1 MIAIYVLLGILIALV
16 IALGIFVGVVF
27 SKKKSGG
34 GVSIEDVQAENEKLA
49 QKLESSIEKSKFES
63 SMTTGAL
70 NAQVAALKGEV
81 TSQNDNAKSLTLL
94 VQNFAT
100 QTDQKLESMRK
111 DVADKVDEVRKTTQ
125 QAVNQVKDDVVR
137 SVIEVK
143 NSTAQSIKEVREDN
157 AKNLAEVKRDNQ
169 EQLEKVR
176 KTVDEQ
182 LSTTLETRFSQSFK
196 IVNDRLEEINRTF
209 TELQTLQTGVADLN
223 KIFKNV
229 KTRGTWGEIALESLL
244 SQILVPEQYDKQVKL
259 TRGSDDM
266 VDFVIKMPGKG
277 DGEVLLPIDSKF
289 PIEDYEKIAD
299 AAESGNAD
307 EVKNAIK
314 GLALRIKGEAKSIR
328 DKYIK
333 PPKTTD
339 FAIMYLPTEGLYAE
353 VIRIDGLVEDLQSTH
368 RVVVCGPTTIAA
380 LLNSLQM
387 GFKSVAI
394 EKRSTQIAKLLQDFM
409 GDFAKFRKLLV
420 QTTDKID
427 KVKSTLQEAEHRTE
441 IIGKK
446 LDKVSR
452 ITGDD
457 APSMAMLEEQIAGD
471 VIEFDEDETDE
482 G

>member
-1 MIAIYVLLGILIALV
+1 MIVVYVLLAILIVLV
-16 IALGIFVGVVF
+16 IALGVFVGVLF
-27 SKKKSGG
+27 GKRKSNTAA
-34 GVSIEDVQAENEKLA
+34 VTLDNVQEENEKLLKGVTDSA
-49 QKLESSIEKSKFES
+49 KLEN
-63 SMTTGAL
+63 SMIVGAL
-70 NAQVAALKGEV
+70 NAQTSALAGEV
-81 TSQNDNAKSLTLL
+81 RAQNENAKSLTLL
-94 VQNFAT
+94 VQSFMST
-100 QTDQKLESMRK
+100 TDQKLEGMK
-111 DVADKVDEVRKTTQ
+111 AEVVKNVDEVRKMTTL
-125 QAVNQVKDDVVR
+125 ALNQVKDDVVK
-137 SVIEVK
+137 SVNEVK
-143 NSTAQSIKEVREDN
+143 NSTAQSIKEVRDDN

-244 SQILVPEQYDKQVKL
+244 SQILVGEQYAKQVKL
-259 TRGSDDM
+259 TRGSDDA

-277 DGEVLLPIDSKF
+277 DGEVLLPIDAKF
-289 PIEDYEKIAD
+289 PIEDYEKIAE
-299 AAESGNAD
+299 ASESGNQD
-307 EVKNAIK
+307 SLKLAIK
-314 GLALRIKGEAKSIR
+314 ALTMRVSGEAKSIR

-353 VIRIDGLVEDLQSTH
+353 IIRIDGLVEDLQSKY

-409 GDFAKFRKLLV
+409 SDFAKFRKLLM

-427 KVKSTLQEAEHRTE
+427 KVKTTLQEAEHRTE

-471 VIEFDEDETDE
+471 VIQFDEDDDTDE